1 MLGKRAQVSIDLLV
15 SYGIAILVITIA
27 LYTVLQLGVFNSR
40 LAPEYC
46 NATPSFS
53 CDGVALTNNGVLTII
68 FSQTTGGTMYITGA
82 SCSGTQNSV
91 TGGPGF
97 GNVNVLPES
106 VVPSYYPAN
115 QLQSGIVAYSGSG
128 TRVTLYCYSGSGVA
142 KGNIGNSF
150 TGTVW
155 INYTLTELPNTL
167 HTVQQ
172 LATFTERYSS
182 SAAQPTTTS
191 TSITTTSSTATST
204 SSTTSSVGSTT
215 IYYVPVTLTNSQTS
229 PTPSPFQEMLT
240 INSQSYSA
248 YINSNWNN
256 VEFTT
261 GPDGTGTV
269 LQAWVESGASNG
281 AASTVVWVNI
291 PYSIAASSTNTI
303 NMDFMGGS
311 VMSPTGPTGEAPQL
325 STPYAQNDNGARV
338 FTNYWNFAGTSLPS
352 GWTSS
357 NAVSVNNGVPI
368 PAGSV
373 YTTAPVFSSLNNVEE
388 MYAEYTSL
396 NSAGYAGIMQSNGQ
410 APSGDNGG
418 SNAEILWMTNQGAN
432 LYYVWSADGT
442 AASYTIQNGAASSF
456 TPSLNTFYVLGTFV
470 SPTTVGETVNYATQL
485 SASGTYSKNQYM
497 ILGYFEGSASG
508 STSINPIFVQWVRT
522 RAYPPNGAMPGASS
536 GGVVGARYP
545 GSFSAEFM
553 HENAITIN
561 TAKVPS
567 SQTGF
572 PLLISGTYP
581 FLANTANGGDVQSGI
596 NGYDIVFAN
605 DIYGFNAL
613 NWQVESYNG
622 ATGAANIWVNT
633 PVSSTASTV
642 IYMFYGNSIINS
654 FQSNPAMVWNGN
666 YLGVYHFSSNAG
678 ALSAA
683 DSTSHGATGTITGTT
698 ATSSGIIDGAGAYTG
713 DGTFIVIPSASINTA
728 LESPA
733 WSVSEWFYMNSGGQ
747 GQVFG
752 AVPYWSNGGLGLGNN
767 VGSCGTAFWVVMD
780 EEQCVTS
787 TTAPSTGAWHYMTLT
802 YNNLNSNLN
811 VLYMDGTPVASTSF
825 NWYGAAPSQPS
836 MVYAT
841 SGNTASVGQGISGN
855 IDELEISNAALSAN
869 WIQTEYNNQ
878 YSPSTFYSISY
889 IS

>member
-53 CDGVALTNNGVLTII
+53 CDGVALTDNGVLTII
-68 FSQTTGGTMYITGA
+68 FSQTTGGVMSITGA
-82 SCSGTQNSV
+82 ACSGTQNSIN
-91 TGGPGF
+91 GGPAF

-106 VVPSYYPAN
+106 TAPSYYPAN
-115 QLQSGIVAYSGSG
+115 QLQSAIVAYSGSG
-128 TRVTLYCYSGSGVA
+128 TRVTVYCYSGSGVA

-172 LATFTERYSS
+172 LATFTEKYAS
-182 SAAQPTTTS
+182 SAVQPTTTS
-191 TSITTTSSTATST
+191 TSITTTSSTSTST
-204 SSTTSSVGSTT
+204 STTSS
-215 IYYVPVTLTNSQTS
+215 IVPT
-229 PTPSPFQEMLT
+229 
-240 INSQSYSA
+240 
-248 YINSNWNN
+248 
-256 VEFTT
+256 
-261 GPDGTGTV
+261 
-269 LQAWVESGASNG
+269 
-281 AASTVVWVNI
+281 
-291 PYSIAASSTNTI
+291 
-303 NMDFMGGS
+303 
-311 VMSPTGPTGEAPQL
+311 
-325 STPYAQNDNGARV
+325 
-338 FTNYWNFAGTSLPS
+338 
-352 GWTSS
+352 
-357 NAVSVNNGVPI
+357 
-368 PAGSV
+368 
-373 YTTAPVFSSLNNVEE
+373 
-388 MYAEYTSL
+388 
-396 NSAGYAGIMQSNGQ
+396 
-410 APSGDNGG
+410 
-418 SNAEILWMTNQGAN
+418 
-432 LYYVWSADGT
+432 
-442 AASYTIQNGAASSF
+442 
-456 TPSLNTFYVLGTFV
+456 
-470 SPTTVGETVNYATQL
+470 
-485 SASGTYSKNQYM
+485 
-497 ILGYFEGSASG
+497 
-508 STSINPIFVQWVRT
+508 
-522 RAYPPNGAMPGASS
+522 
-536 GGVVGARYP
+536 YP
-545 GSFSAEFM
+545 GSFSAEFI

-561 TAKVPS
+561 TAKVPA
-567 SQTGF
+567 SQLAF
-572 PLLISGTYP
+572 PVLISGTYP

-605 DIYGFNAL
+605 DIYGYNAL
-613 NWQVESYNG
+613 YWQVESYNG

-752 AVPYWSNGGLGLGNN
+752 AVPYWSIVGLGLGNN

-841 SGNTASVGQGISGN
+841 SGNTASFGQGISGN